1 MVTKIRQHCVN
12 NFILRK
18 IIIVK
23 NFNGP
28 EFLEP
33 VVVIYFEQLVFLL
46 SSIFTVLF
54 ARHTTCFEYEFFI
67 SLVAHAFF
75 REIFRV
81 GILRK
86 LKWVVCIINC
96 TVVSKSR
103 HFQKDFHGRFNRGK
117 RCRVNHPCHNHV
129 LTVYSIISRCINY
142 ILSKM

>member
-46 SSIFTVLF
+46 SSSIFTVLF

-67 SLVAHAFF
+67 LIIYTSKPGRPRVFSRNFSSGHFE
-75 REIFRV
+75 EIKMGCV
-81 GILRK
+81 YHK
-86 LKWVVCIINC
+86 LHCSFKI
-96 TVVSKSR
+96 TSFSKRFSR
-103 HFQKDFHGRFNRGK
+103 
-117 RCRVNHPCHNHV
+117 
-129 LTVYSIISRCINY
+129 SI
-142 ILSKM
+142 